1 MFGLRQIAVDS
12 AMDKVSKYLEAKQQF
27 SQKNDSEDASKQ
39 KKNVFSG
46 KKLAYGV
53 TILFLVIKELNLN
66 IDLKDIIAASVDKK
80 DDLDKNSLKIAKK
93 NL

>member
-1 MFGLRQIAVDS
+1 M
-12 AMDKVSKYLEAKQQF
+12 
-27 SQKNDSEDASKQ
+27 
-39 KKNVFSG
+39 FSG

-66 IDLKDIIAASVDKK
+66 IERKDIVNASIDKK
-80 DDLDKNSLKIAKK
+80 DDLDRNSLKIAQK